1 MRRGEAWWADLP
13 APVGRRPVVLISR
26 NEAYAVRSFV
36 VVAEVTTKIRNIPAE
51 VGLDKEDGLPKTCVV
66 NLDTITIIP
75 KNSLKKKISLL
86 SLEKIARI
94 NTALRFALAL

>member
-36 VVAEVTTKIRNIPAE
+36 VVAEVTTKIRNIPE
-51 VGLDKEDGLPKTCVV
+51 
-66 NLDTITIIP
+66 
-75 KNSLKKKISLL
+75 
-86 SLEKIARI
+86 R
-94 NTALRFALAL
+94 